1 MITDKDIITLL
12 LTKGLGPKSLNSIID
27 KFETNDS
34 LDLVSIVSACIT
46 RQEIDIAREIQDN
59 GIKAESLLSELK
71 QQDIKIIVRGRWEY
85 PKMLELTLRQNAP
98 PVLFA
103 KGNIKLLNQKAIGF
117 CGSRK
122 ASEKGINV
130 AAECATELSR
140 HGINVVSGYAQG
152 VDLAA
157 HKAALESGGTT
168 TFVLAEGILKFKL
181 KQEIKDL
188 ITDENYVVIS
198 QFLPKLTWLTRN
210 AMQRNKTICGL
221 SNAVVI
227 IESGLVGGTFE
238 AGKAALELKRPLFVL
253 EYAHPPVSA
262 EGNIYF
268 IRRGA
273 KTLRKKNGHPYLEQ
287 LFHVVENDVNLTPN
301 EDQLILTGF

>member
-1 MITDKDIITLL
+1 MITDSDVVTLL
-12 LTKGLGPKSLNSIID
+12 MTKGLGPKGLNNIID
-27 KFETNDS
+27 RLETNNS
-34 LDLVSIVSACIT
+34 LDIASIVSAAIA
-46 RQEIDIAREIQDN
+46 RQDIDITREIQEN
-59 GIKAESLLSELK
+59 RIKAESLLGDLK
-71 QQDIKIIVRGRWEY
+71 QQDIKIIVRGCQEY
-85 PKMLELTLRQNAP
+85 PKMLELILGQHTP

-103 KGNIKLLNQKAIGF
+103 KGNIKLLNQKGVGF

-122 ASEKGINV
+122 ASEKGIHV
-130 AAECATELSR
+130 AKECATELSK
-140 HGINVVSGYAQG
+140 HGINVVSGYASG

-168 TFVLAEGILKFKL
+168 SFVLAEGILKFKF
-181 KQEIKDL
+181 KREIKDL
-188 ITDENYVVIS
+188 ITDDNYVVIS
-198 QFLPKLTWLTRN
+198 QFPPKLTWLARN

-227 IESGLVGGTFE
+227 IESGLEGGTFE

-273 KTLRKKNGHPYLEQ
+273 KTLRKKNGHPYLEE
-287 LFHVVENDVNLTPN
+287 LFHVVGNDENLASH
-301 EDQLILTGF
+301 EDQLILKGF

>member
-1 MITDKDIITLL
+1 M
-12 LTKGLGPKSLNSIID
+12 
-27 KFETNDS
+27 
-34 LDLVSIVSACIT
+34 
-46 RQEIDIAREIQDN
+46 
-59 GIKAESLLSELK
+59 
-71 QQDIKIIVRGRWEY
+71 
-85 PKMLELTLRQNAP
+85 
-98 PVLFA
+98 
-103 KGNIKLLNQKAIGF
+103 
-117 CGSRK
+117 
-122 ASEKGINV
+122 
-130 AAECATELSR
+130 ELSR

-227 IESGLVGGTFE
+227 IESGLAGGTFE

-273 KTLRKKNGHPYLEQ
+273 KTLRKRNGHPYLEE
-287 LFHVVENDVNLTPN
+287 LLHVVENDVNLTPH
-301 EDQLILTGF
+301 EDHIVLKGF

>member
-12 LTKGLGPKSLNSIID
+12 LIKGLGPKSLNSIID
-27 KFETNDS
+27 NFEARDS
-34 LDLVSIVSACIT
+34 LDIVSIAAPYFTS
-46 RQEIDIAREIQDN
+46 QGIDVAGEVRNIS
-59 GIKAESLLSELK
+59 IKADSLLSELK

-85 PKMLELTLRQNAP
+85 PRMLELTLDRNAP

-130 AAECATELSR
+130 AAECATELTM

-152 VDLAA
+152 VDIAA

-168 TFVLAEGILKFKL
+168 TFILAEGILNFKL
-181 KQEIKDL
+181 KREIKDF

-198 QFLPKLTWLTRN
+198 QFSPRLMWLARN

-227 IESGLVGGTFE
+227 IESGLDGGTFE
-238 AGKAALELKRPLFVL
+238 AGKAALELKRPLFVV

-273 KTLRKKNGHPYLEQ
+273 KTLRKRNGHPYLEG
-287 LFHVVENDVNLTPN
+287 LLHVVENDVHLTHD
-301 EDQLILTGF
+301 EDQLILKGF